1 MIHVARPLRSLL
13 AVPLIALGACHHDVA
28 PPAERG
34 PAVPVAVVNAHVEP
48 LPVMYRASGTV
59 RGRSTVTMTSKVAGY
74 VRAVHVRA
82 GDTVTAGQLLVE
94 LEANDTRAGV
104 NRHRAELAQAQDAR
118 VEAASQVDA
127 ARVAAQL
134 ARKNVERDQRLLDG
148 GAITRQ
154 AMDQSQAQASAT
166 AAQLAAAQA
175 RMRAASSAIDIAQ
188 ASLDEGQATLDYAR
202 VTAPFAGRVV
212 ERRVDPG
219 ALASP
224 AMPLLVLDDGASLR
238 VEAAVEESRASAIHL
253 GDTVTVEVGGREV
266 EGTVG
271 EIVPN
276 IDVASRAFLVK
287 IDLSAEVGALQPGT
301 FARVEFAAGSRPQ
314 LVVPTTAITSL
325 GALDRV
331 FVVDDSLARLRMIT
345 RGEAR
350 GPWTEVL
357 SGLSNGERVIGDPA
371 DLRDGARI
379 EVRP

>member
-1 MIHVARPLRSLL
+1 
-13 AVPLIALGACHHDVA
+13 
-28 PPAERG
+28 
-34 PAVPVAVVNAHVEP
+34 VNAHVEP